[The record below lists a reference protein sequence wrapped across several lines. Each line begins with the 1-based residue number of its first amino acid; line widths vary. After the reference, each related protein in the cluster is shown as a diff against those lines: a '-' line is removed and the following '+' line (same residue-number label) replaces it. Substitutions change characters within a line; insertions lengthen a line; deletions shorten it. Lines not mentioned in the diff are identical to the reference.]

1 MGCASSTLAPATDPR
16 RLQAEG
22 PAFEMSTPMLV
33 MPFLTFKE
41 QKRIFKSIK
50 SWRDDALASGRLVRF
65 AWVEG
70 GTGKV
75 VDGALDGTIIVAQGK
90 VAIFISHTCVCRF

>member
-1 MGCASSTLAPATDPR
+1 MPWHWTGSS
-16 RLQAEG
+16 G
-22 PAFEMSTPMLV
+22 S
-33 MPFLTFKE
+33 
-41 QKRIFKSIK
+41 
-50 SWRDDALASGRLVRF
+50 F